1 MEVKNRLSRT
11 LAAVHLQP
19 ISAGAVLFIQERL
32 HLFRDLCQTD
42 GFLVADLKIVLKMA
56 LGNHETMPFSD
67 TEFVRDHIKKF
78 IFQDVVFW
86 LYAAKYAIHIYPP
99 QNPVIKSF

>member
-42 GFLVADLKIVLKMA
+42 GFLVADLKIVLEMS
-56 LGNHETMPFSD
+56 LGNHETMPFPD
-67 TEFVRDHIKKF
+67 GEFVRDDIEMF
-78 IFQDVVFW
+78 IFQDVVFG

-99 QNPVIKSF
+99 QDQFIKSF